1 MKIVIK
7 RMNDSHHFQW
17 CHLLAILSY
26 IYGKHDLQMDASGR
40 ARDENRKSGRITKLK
55 MSQQLSGAFCV
66 CVRKLGGDQCQR
78 AIEMFRSDLHKHCSR
93 LASQIPTYSKWT
105 AIIIL
110 YNIVMVTY
118 ILTTNLIACDIFS
131 GNVRGRNRRR
141 RERTLD
147 YD

>member
-1 MKIVIK
+1 M
-7 RMNDSHHFQW
+7 
-17 CHLLAILSY
+17 A
-26 IYGKHDLQMDASGR
+26 
-40 ARDENRKSGRITKLK
+40 
-55 MSQQLSGAFCV
+55 QQLSGAFSFV
-66 CVRKLGGDQCQR
+66 FANWFATNANAQLKYFAVT
-78 AIEMFRSDLHKHCSR
+78 FTNNCSR